1 MYGVM
6 GDLFKDAF
14 NSDTVKKKIE
24 QEIEKGF
31 K

>member
-6 GDLFKDAF
+6 GDLFKDPF